1 VPYLAGVFG
10 GLLTVRTAP
19 TPAFE
24 IAPLWGFGSGV
35 VAGCAM
41 GVLAAFAGGPLGSG
55 RLSAVGPSAWQASLV
70 TILEVGV
77 ASAVTAGLVNWLW
90 MRRVP
95 VAASEPDGPAG
106 WAESTDDAADEAGPD
121 GGHRIY
127 LDPWA
132 EDEGGGH
139 GAEGPRP
146 GPASLP

>member
-1 VPYLAGVFG
+1 
-10 GLLTVRTAP
+10 
-19 TPAFE
+19 
-24 IAPLWGFGSGV
+24 
-35 VAGCAM
+35 
-41 GVLAAFAGGPLGSG
+41 VLAAFAGGPLGSG
-55 RLSAVGPSAWQASLV
+55 RLTAVGPSAWQATLV

-95 VAASEPDGPAG
+95 VAASEPDGPAD
-106 WAESTDDAADEAGPD
+106 WAESPGDAADEAGHD

-139 GAEGPRP
+139 GAEGRRP